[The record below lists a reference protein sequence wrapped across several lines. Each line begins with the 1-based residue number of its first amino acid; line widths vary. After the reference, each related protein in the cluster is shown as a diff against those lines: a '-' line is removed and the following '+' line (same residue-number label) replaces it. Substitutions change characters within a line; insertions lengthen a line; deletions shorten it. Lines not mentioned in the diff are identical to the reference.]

1 VARMAGDDDISGT
14 ERVTTVCVVGGGPAG
29 IMLGLLLAR
38 AGIRVTVLE
47 KHADFFRDFRGDT
60 IHPSTIDLI
69 DQLGLR
75 DEFEAVEQT
84 RVTRL
89 DAVVKGERI
98 TPIDF
103 SLLRHGNRH
112 LSLMPQWDFL
122 AMLATAAERLPT
134 FTLLMGAEATGLLRD
149 ASALGADD
157 RISGVIATGSDGN
170 PIQIRAELTIAA
182 DGRSSV
188 ARAASGLA
196 VTEYGVPIDVLW
208 FRMPRP
214 EANPPDTLAYITDTT
229 MMITIPR
236 HDAAHG
242 GYYQTAMLIQK
253 GTFDAV
259 RARGLERFHAA
270 IVDAVPFLA
279 PVVSTLDDWDDVKLL
294 SVQINRLQKWHLPG
308 FLAIGDAAHAM
319 SPAFGVGINY
329 AIQDAV
335 AAANIL
341 VPAFR
346 SGGVSEDHLAAIER
360 RRASPTRRMQ
370 SLQLRA
376 HAFVGHPGGGANL
389 PSARRLRLLLR
400 VVIPPMRFIIARVI
414 GRGFRPERI
423 EY

>member
-1 VARMAGDDDISGT
+1 MARMAGDTGIT
-14 ERVTTVCVVGGGPAG
+14 TTVCVVGGGPAG

-38 AGIRVTVLE
+38 AGIPVTVLE
-47 KHADFFRDFRGDT
+47 KHRDFFRDFRGDT

-75 DEFEAVEQT
+75 EEFEAVEQT

-103 SLLRHGNRH
+103 SLLHHGNRH

-122 AMLATAAERLPT
+122 AMLAAAAERLPT

-149 ASALGADD
+149 SGAGD
-157 RISGVIATGSDGN
+157 RVSGVIVTGSDGST
-170 PIQIRAELTIAA
+170 IEIRAELTIAA
-182 DGRSSV
+182 DGRSSL
-188 ARAASGLA
+188 ARAASGLP

-214 EANPPDTLAYITDTT
+214 ETNPPDTLAYITDAT

-242 GYYQTAMLIQK
+242 DYYQTAMLIQK
-253 GTFDAV
+253 GAFDDV
-259 RARGLERFHAA
+259 RARGLECFHAA
-270 IVDAVPFLA
+270 IVGAVPFLE
-279 PVVSTLDDWDDVKLL
+279 PVVATLDDWDDVKLL
-294 SVQINRLQKWHLPG
+294 SVQINRLEKWHLPG

-335 AAANIL
+335 AAANVL
-341 VPAFR
+341 VPALR
-346 SGGVSEDHLAAIER
+346 AGAVTDDHLAAIER

-376 HAFVGHPGGGANL
+376 HAIVGHPGGGANL
-389 PSARRLRLLLR
+389 PSAGRLRVVLA
-400 VVIPPMRFIIARVI
+400 VVIPPLRFVIARVI

-423 EY
+423 DF